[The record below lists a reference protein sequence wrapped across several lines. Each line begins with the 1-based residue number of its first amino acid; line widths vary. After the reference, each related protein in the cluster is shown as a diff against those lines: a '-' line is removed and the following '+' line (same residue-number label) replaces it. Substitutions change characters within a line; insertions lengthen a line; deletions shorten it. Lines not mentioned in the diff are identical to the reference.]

1 MLRPARLLGRLTS
14 PRRRCTL
21 TGPPVYGRA
30 CSNRSLPQ
38 PESAI
43 TTRPNHLLPRRDS
56 HPFMYQRTKAAP
68 EANEER
74 RGEFQA
80 RNTLNNMPNGNRG
93 LKERL
98 SRVAQGFTQFSE
110 CPMFKEL
117 IRPHTYHIRT
127 KRCGMVP
134 CETCRR
140 VPGAGVQAKRG
151 AYQLRPDPG
160 KDAK

>member
-68 EANEER
+68 EANEENEDGLCCR
-74 RGEFQA
+74 
-80 RNTLNNMPNGNRG
+80 LNWQ
-93 LKERL
+93 KHRL
-98 SRVAQGFTQFSE
+98 AGMSSE
-110 CPMFKEL
+110 WRIE
-117 IRPHTYHIRT
+117 
-127 KRCGMVP
+127 
-134 CETCRR
+134 
-140 VPGAGVQAKRG
+140 
-151 AYQLRPDPG
+151 
-160 KDAK
+160 KDG

>member
-68 EANEER
+68 EANEFGHAAAGLIAEKL
-74 RGEFQA
+74 GAKKLSPKSNEFE
-80 RNTLNNMPNGNRG
+80 LNGKRATIRMAHLGNHQVG
-93 LKERL
+93 
-98 SRVAQGFTQFSE
+98 
-110 CPMFKEL
+110 
-117 IRPHTYHIRT
+117 
-127 KRCGMVP
+127 
-134 CETCRR
+134 
-140 VPGAGVQAKRG
+140 
-151 AYQLRPDPG
+151 
-160 KDAK
+160 

>member
-68 EANEER
+68 EGNEENEGK
-74 RGEFQA
+74 RG
-80 RNTLNNMPNGNRG
+80 
-93 LKERL
+93 
-98 SRVAQGFTQFSE
+98 RVGGFPKWE
-110 CPMFKEL
+110 GPY
-117 IRPHTYHIRT
+117 RPH
-127 KRCGMVP
+127 CG
-134 CETCRR
+134 
-140 VPGAGVQAKRG
+140 K
-151 AYQLRPDPG
+151 DG
-160 KDAK
+160 KDAFHRRSIAS

>member
-21 TGPPVYGRA
+21 TDPPVYCRA

-68 EANEER
+68 EGNKGNEEDNLEVPTGSSDFRQKGTKPKKIR
-74 RGEFQA
+74 RF
-80 RNTLNNMPNGNRG
+80 
-93 LKERL
+93 
-98 SRVAQGFTQFSE
+98 
-110 CPMFKEL
+110 
-117 IRPHTYHIRT
+117 
-127 KRCGMVP
+127 
-134 CETCRR
+134 
-140 VPGAGVQAKRG
+140 
-151 AYQLRPDPG
+151 
-160 KDAK
+160 

>member
-68 EANEER
+68 GAN
-74 RGEFQA
+74 GV
-80 RNTLNNMPNGNRG
+80 NRG
-93 LKERL
+93 
-98 SRVAQGFTQFSE
+98 RVRREEKAESLGQNHGNKMRRKKKAEMGIQDNG
-110 CPMFKEL
+110 
-117 IRPHTYHIRT
+117 T
-127 KRCGMVP
+127 KR
-134 CETCRR
+134 
-140 VPGAGVQAKRG
+140 KRNQEIKG
-151 AYQLRPDPG
+151 QNGRA
-160 KDAK
+160 

>member
-21 TGPPVYGRA
+21 TAPPVYGRA

-68 EANEER
+68 EDKGVN
-74 RGEFQA
+74 GEL
-80 RNTLNNMPNGNRG
+80 TP
-93 LKERL
+93 
-98 SRVAQGFTQFSE
+98 SRVAVVSTGLKSQALPPKSAVNVQRDRLTFSVRFSSRRKHN
-110 CPMFKEL
+110 CPINKWVKLAHTMKVVQ
-117 IRPHTYHIRT
+117 RPSSTLSSAI
-127 KRCGMVP
+127 CLFG
-134 CETCRR
+134 
-140 VPGAGVQAKRG
+140 
-151 AYQLRPDPG
+151 
-160 KDAK
+160 